1 MCSKVMDRAYEV
13 SIKALREK
21 MRRDNPTEERQLQE
35 ISQADVIV
43 VRGEYDRVQDVLG
56 AMDIPFT
63 LVNAAQLDRINLSPS
78 QVVFINCPGK
88 LSRKGIGQIHQ
99 FVEAG
104 GFLVTTDWALRH
116 VIEPAFPGLMRYNDK
131 PTRDDVVRI
140 EILEGG
146 NRFLEGLVSPGEDP
160 QWWLEGS
167 SYPIEILD
175 QKNVEVLITSKEMA
189 ERYGEAPIAVTFN
202 FGLGSVFHIVSHYY
216 LQRSEL
222 RTARHEMPSTTYFAE
237 KGLPL
242 DGAMEDLPLG
252 YAESAYNSASFIA
265 RVITSK
271 KKGNAPSKS

>member
-1 MCSKVMDRAYEV
+1 M
-13 SIKALREK
+13 
-21 MRRDNPTEERQLQE
+21 QE

-43 VRGEYDRVQDVLG
+43 VRGQYDRVQDVLG

-63 LVNAAQLDRINLSPS
+63 LVSAAQLDRINLSPS
-78 QVVFINCPGK
+78 QVIFINCPGK

-140 EILEGG
+140 EIREGG

-202 FGLGSVFHIVSHYY
+202 FGLGSVFHLVSHYY

-222 RTARHEMPSTTYFAE
+222 RTARHEMLSTTYFAE

-271 KKGNAPSKS
+271 KKGNAPLKSSTLHASYPREKGGA

>member
-13 SIKALREK
+13 SIRALREK
-21 MRRDNPTEERQLQE
+21 IRRDNPTEERQLQE
-35 ISQADVIV
+35 ISQTDVIV
-43 VRGEYDRVQDVLG
+43 VRGQYDRVQDVLR

-63 LVNAAQLDRINLSPS
+63 LVSAAQLDRINLSPS

-202 FGLGSVFHIVSHYY
+202 FGLGAVFHIVSHYY

-271 KKGNAPSKS
+271 KKGNAPLKS

>member
-13 SIKALREK
+13 SIRALREK
-21 MRRDNPTEERQLQE
+21 MRRDNPTEERRLQE
-35 ISQADVIV
+35 INQTDVIV
-43 VRGEYDRVQDVLG
+43 VRGQYDRVQDVLG

-63 LVNAAQLDRINLSPS
+63 LVSAARLNRINLSPS

-88 LSRKGIGQIHQ
+88 LSRKGIGEIRY
-99 FVEAG
+99 FVESG

-116 VIEPAFPGLMRYNDK
+116 VIEPAFPGLMRYNDR

-175 QKNVEVLITSKEMA
+175 QKNVEVLITSREMA

-222 RTARHEMPSTTYFAE
+222 RTARHEMPSTAYFAE

-271 KKGNAPSKS
+271 KKGNAPLKS

>member
-35 ISQADVIV
+35 ISQTDVIV
-43 VRGEYDRVQDVLG
+43 VRGQYDRVQDVLR

-63 LVNAAQLDRINLSPS
+63 LVSAAQLDQINLSPS
-78 QVVFINCPGK
+78 QVVFINCPGN

-116 VIEPAFPGLMRYNDK
+116 VIEPAFPGLMRYNDR

-189 ERYGEAPIAVTFN
+189 EKYGEAPIAVTFN

-237 KGLPL
+237 KGLSL
-242 DGAMEDLPLG
+242 NETMEDLPLG

-271 KKGNAPSKS
+271 KKGNVPLKS

>member
-1 MCSKVMDRAYEV
+1 MDRAYEV
-13 SIKALREK
+13 SIRALREK

-35 ISQADVIV
+35 ISQTDVIV
-43 VRGEYDRVQDVLG
+43 VRGQYDRGQDVLR

-63 LVNAAQLDRINLSPS
+63 LVSAAQLDRINLSPS

-88 LSRKGIGQIHQ
+88 LSRKGVGQIHQ

-131 PTRDDVVRI
+131 PTRDDLVRI

-189 ERYGEAPIAVTFN
+189 ERYGEAPIAVNFN

-265 RVITSK
+265 RVITAK
-271 KKGNAPSKS
+271 KKGKAPLKS

>member
-1 MCSKVMDRAYEV
+1 
-13 SIKALREK
+13 
-21 MRRDNPTEERQLQE
+21 
-35 ISQADVIV
+35 
-43 VRGEYDRVQDVLG
+43 
-56 AMDIPFT
+56 
-63 LVNAAQLDRINLSPS
+63 
-78 QVVFINCPGK
+78 VVFINCPGK
-88 LSRKGIGQIHQ
+88 LSRKGVGQIHQ

-189 ERYGEAPIAVTFN
+189 EKYGEAPIAVTFN

-237 KGLPL
+237 KGLSL
-242 DGAMEDLPLG
+242 NETMEDLPLG

-271 KKGNAPSKS
+271 KKGNAPLKS

>member
-13 SIKALREK
+13 SIRALREK
-21 MRRDNPTEERQLQE
+21 MRRDNPAEERQLQE
-35 ISQADVIV
+35 ISQTDVIV
-43 VRGEYDRVQDVLG
+43 VRGQYDRVQDVLR

-63 LVNAAQLDRINLSPS
+63 LVSAAQLDRINLSPS
-78 QVVFINCPGK
+78 QVIFINCPGK
-88 LSRKGIGQIHQ
+88 LSRKGIGKIHQ

-222 RTARHEMPSTTYFAE
+222 RTVRHEMPSTTYFAE
-237 KGLPL
+237 KGLSL

-271 KKGNAPSKS
+271 KKGNAPLKS